1 MAKKVVIIVAVI
13 VFVIGVIFACIA
25 WNRYTMKRF
34 IHPKTRNLIYDVYSG
49 TKEKLKVVGE
59 KTDRNGD
66 YKVSEAIKNIK
77 MPENIRLQAKN

>member
-1 MAKKVVIIVAVI
+1 MTSDIVAVI

-49 TKEKLKVVGE
+49 TKEKLIETVI
-59 KTDRNGD
+59 
-66 YKVSEAIKNIK
+66 IKFQKQLKI
-77 MPENIRLQAKN
+77 

>member
-1 MAKKVVIIVAVI
+1 MTSDIVAVI
-13 VFVIGVIFACIA
+13 VFVIGVIFTCIA

-34 IHPKTRNLIYDVYSG
+34 IHPKTRNLNLIYGVYSG
-49 TKEKLKVVGE
+49 TKEKPKVVGE

-77 MPENIRLQAKN
+77 MPENIRIKL